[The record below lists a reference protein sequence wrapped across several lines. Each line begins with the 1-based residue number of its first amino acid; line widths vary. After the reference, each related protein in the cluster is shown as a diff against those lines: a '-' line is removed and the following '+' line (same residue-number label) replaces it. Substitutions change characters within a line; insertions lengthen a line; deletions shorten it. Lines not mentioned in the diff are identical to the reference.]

1 MNQFF
6 LTWGLVILAA
16 LMDVAGILFIKLRL
30 NFLGPIKFDGIYNV
44 ITYCLKI
51 ISTPVTFIAAII
63 IFISPVIY
71 AFALSRMNLS
81 IAYPLIIGFSAI
93 FLLILSYLILN
104 EAITLNNFIGILLIL
119 FGISLVYLK

>member
-16 LMDVAGILFIKLRL
+16 FMDVAGILVIKLRL
-30 NFLGPIKFDGIYNV
+30 NFLGPIRFESFYSTFV
-44 ITYCLKI
+44 YCLKI
-51 ISTPVTFIAAII
+51 ISTPLTFLAALVII
-63 IFISPVIY
+63 LSPVIY

-93 FLLILSYLILN
+93 FLLILSYIILN
-104 EAITLNNFIGILLIL
+104 ETITFNNILGILLIL
-119 FGISLVYLK
+119 AGIFFIYIK